1 VLGYILGDF
10 FTNSPEADSLKILGQ
25 SELRHNSKDGIFTVV
40 KRL

>member
-1 VLGYILGDF
+1 MASMDEHGPQVEVDPF
-10 FTNSPEADSLKILGQ
+10 LGQ